1 MWVLCTMGSGQVRD
15 AGSTASRFFL
25 GHQCLILCRS
35 GKINK
40 IQWSGF
46 VGSGGLLS
54 GEELQ
59 PSSHDMPTYHNM
71 VLLGKAWSHYTR
83 LAPTLST
90 WQGCLGVL
98 IIVFDVTA
106 LPVGSTLNAWSW
118 SRGMGVV
125 G

>member
-1 MWVLCTMGSGQVRD
+1 MQGPQHHASSSATSVCSS
-15 AGSTASRFFL
+15 AGLERSIRFNGLVSL
-25 GHQCLILCRS
+25 GMVDCCRVKS
-35 GKINK
+35 CNHHHMTCPC
-40 IQWSGF
+40 
-46 VGSGGLLS
+46 VN
-54 GEELQ
+54 
-59 PSSHDMPTYHNM
+59 NM
-71 VLLGKAWSHYTR
+71 VLPGKAWSHYTR